1 MNGHILLE
9 CHLPTA
15 YLCRIISNHPFRAHT
30 DGADNS
36 TLHTHSTPS
45 PKTHTHTQ
53 ESVIVAELYSLRKKI
68 MTYCEIPHTHCTKYV
83 PMFEMVYSN
92 W

>member
-36 TLHTHSTPS
+36 TLHTHSTLS
-45 PKTHTHTQ
+45 LQHTHTQ
-53 ESVIVAELYSLRKKI
+53 THIGTSYCRRIVQLQKKT
-68 MTYCEIPHTHCTKYV
+68 MTYCKILHTHCTKYV
-83 PMFEMVYSN
+83 PTFEIVY
-92 W
+92 